1 MCHRCLLSDPCNV
14 YQIYFELIPVVTLN
28 TELRSAKPAKTEVSE
43 EERKRQEEELERKIE
58 EERKVREEEH
68 FIYTDMYIV
77 ARGSAAL

>member
-1 MCHRCLLSDPCNV
+1 V
-14 YQIYFELIPVVTLN
+14 YEIYFDLIPDVTLN
-28 TELRSAKPAKTEVSE
+28 TELRSAKAAKTEVSE

-58 EERKVREEEH
+58 EERKVREGDY